1 MKPDD
6 ELNTDGLRY
15 LERPLRLSRASGRS
29 AGPRYPSCPL
39 IDQHVFQTAVLKRS
53 APRTLLISRFH
64 VKHAPHCVGIASAQ
78 SGLRSTVSSVILMRR
93 CGGGCIYNPS
103 EGVKP
108 PAAWLRAEHRRSA
121 HAIRCTTD
129 FFSSHLNARGTLAS
143 YSSLGGG
150 RDGTSPGAGPR
161 IPFPHT
167 RMNPASIDVTPPA
180 ESERELSSATYGG
193 FT

>member
-1 MKPDD
+1 MN

-15 LERPLRLSRASGRS
+15 LERPLHLSRASGRS

-39 IDQHVFQTAVLKRS
+39 IDQHVLQTAVLKQS

-64 VKHAPHCVGIASAQ
+64 VKPSPSRHISRASAQ
-78 SGLRSTVSSVILMRR
+78 SGPRYALRTVNIRHR
-93 CGGGCIYNPS
+93 CGGGAITIQ
-103 EGVKP
+103 VKK
-108 PAAWLRAEHRRSA
+108 
-121 HAIRCTTD
+121 
-129 FFSSHLNARGTLAS
+129 SSHLLHGSAPNTDARRMRSGARQTSVLRVGTRAGLS
-143 YSSLGGG
+143 RRTHRSGTS
-150 RDGTSPGAGPR
+150 GTSPGGGPR

-167 RMNPASIDVTPPA
+167 RMNPGSIDVTPPA